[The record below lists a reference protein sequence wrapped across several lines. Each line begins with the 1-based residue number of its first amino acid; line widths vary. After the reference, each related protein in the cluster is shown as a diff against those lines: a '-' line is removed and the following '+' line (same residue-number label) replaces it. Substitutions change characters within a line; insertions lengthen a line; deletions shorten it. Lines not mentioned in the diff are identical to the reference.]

1 MNLPPALS
9 SLPDAASESEIGK
22 IVEAWLR
29 AELPP
34 EWVRA
39 VDANDPV
46 ALFALRENDELSTS
60 WFRKLGST
68 GLSTAAW
75 PVAYGGLGLPRARAQ
90 MIGRS
95 LAKYGAGPP
104 LKYFTGLN
112 HAGPTVLDC
121 GDDEQRARF
130 LPPLA
135 RGDEIWC
142 QLFSEPGAGS
152 DLAGVATRARRDG
165 CDWIITG
172 QKVWTSYARQS
183 DYAILLARSD
193 PDKPK
198 HQGLTF
204 FIVDM
209 RLPGIEIRPI
219 KQITGMAEFNQVF
232 LDDVVVPDA
241 LRVGEVDNGWRVATS
256 TMLSERSGLGNQ
268 PGETADVAAKLL
280 ARVAADPEAEP
291 AVLDQAVTLRLREIA
306 LNLVMARV
314 AHDAR
319 AGTPGPEG
327 AIGKVCRSEL
337 SQAVSELGVASAG
350 VGGLDWRP
358 RDMGSPAAGLLATR
372 AATVAGGSSEMQRNI
387 IGERVL
393 GLPKD
398 PGVDPRAPWRDLRR
412 S

>member
-1 MNLPPALS
+1 MSLPPALS
-9 SLPDAASESEIGK
+9 GLVDARSEPEI
-22 IVEAWLR
+22 IEMVEAWLR
-29 AELPP
+29 AELPR
-34 EWVRA
+34 EWVHA
-39 VDANDPV
+39 IDASDPV
-46 ALFALRENDELSTS
+46 ALFALRENDDLSTA
-60 WFRKLGST
+60 WFRKLGPT

-90 MIGRS
+90 VVGRT

-121 GDDEQRARF
+121 GNDEQRARF

-152 DLAGVATRARRDG
+152 DLAGVATRARREGD
-165 CDWIITG
+165 DWIITG

-183 DYAILLARSD
+183 DFAILLARSD
-193 PDKPK
+193 PAKPK

-204 FIVDM
+204 FILDM
-209 RLPGIEIRPI
+209 RRPGLEIQPI
-219 KQITGMAEFNQVF
+219 RQITGMAEFNQVF
-232 LDDVVVPDA
+232 LDEVVIPDA
-241 LRVGEVDNGWRVATS
+241 MRVGEIDNGWRVATS

-280 ARVAADPEAEP
+280 ARIAADPEAEP
-291 AVLDQAVTLRLREIA
+291 AVFDQAVMLRLREIA
-306 LNLVMARV
+306 LNLVMAR
-314 AHDAR
+314 AAYDAR

-327 AIGKVCRSEL
+327 SIGKVCRSEL
-337 SQAVSELGVASAG
+337 SQAVSELGVAAAG
-350 VGGLDWRP
+350 VNGLDWKA
-358 RDMGSPAAGLLATR
+358 RDMGSPPAALLATR
-372 AATVAGGSSEMQRNI
+372 AATIAGGSSEMQRNI

-398 PGVDPRAPWRDLRR
+398 PGVDPRTPWRDLRR

>member
-1 MNLPPALS
+1 MPLPLALS
-9 SLPDAASESEIGK
+9 GLPDAPSETAAVEL
-22 IVEAWLR
+22 VEAWLR
-29 AELPP
+29 AELAP

-39 VDANDPV
+39 IDASNPV
-46 ALFALRENDELSTS
+46 ALFALREDDALSTA
-60 WFRKLGST
+60 WFSKLGPT

-90 MIGRS
+90 TIGRT

-121 GDDEQRARF
+121 GDEVQRVRF

-135 RGDEIWC
+135 RGEEIWC

-152 DLAGVATRARRDG
+152 DLAGVATRARREGDN
-165 CDWIITG
+165 WIITG

-204 FIVDM
+204 FILDM

-232 LDDVVVPDA
+232 LDEVIVPDSF
-241 LRVGEVDNGWRVATS
+241 RVGGVDNGWRVATS
-256 TMLSERSGLGNQ
+256 TMLSERAGLGNQ

-280 ARVAADPEAEP
+280 ARVAADPESEP
-291 AVLDQAVTLRLREIA
+291 AILDQAVALRLREIA

-337 SQAVSELGVASAG
+337 SQAVSELGVAGAG
-350 VGGLDWRP
+350 LGGLDWKP
-358 RDMGSPAAGLLATR
+358 RDMGSPAAALLVTR

-398 PGVDPRAPWRDLRR
+398 PGVDPRTPWRDLRR